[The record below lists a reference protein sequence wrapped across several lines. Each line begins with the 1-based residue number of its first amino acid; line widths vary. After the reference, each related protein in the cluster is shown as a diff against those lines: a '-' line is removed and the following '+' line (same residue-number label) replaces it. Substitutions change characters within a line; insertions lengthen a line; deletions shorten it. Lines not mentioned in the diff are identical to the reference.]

1 MGFFIILN
9 ADAADFNSRIGMV
22 STSGGNLN
30 VRNSA
35 SSSASKVATLG
46 NKSYIT
52 LISKSGSWWYVEFEK
67 GKYGYCH
74 SDYITLLPGSAVS
87 VQTQSGSLNV
97 RSGPG
102 TSYAKAGSL
111 NRGDVV
117 LRISESGGW
126 SRVLY
131 HGTKTGYVSSQYL
144 GTGTVSYREISLWLR
159 NFKQTDSRWKDTII
173 ANTGKTFQQI
183 GCATTA
189 IAMLEGHRTGKL
201 IYPDEMVKQ
210 LNYTTS
216 GNVYWPTHYSTVSSG
231 DNLLAG
237 IYRRLQQGKPIL
249 FGATN
254 RYGAQHWV
262 VITGYTGGNTL
273 LAENFTIHDPGSWSR
288 TTLQDFL
295 TEYPNFYKYF
305 YY

>member
-117 LRISESGGW
+117 LRLSEAGGW

-144 GTGTVSYREISLWLR
+144 GTGAVSYPEISLWLR
-159 NFKQTDSRWKDTII
+159 NFKQTDSRWKDTTI

-189 IAMLEGHRTGKL
+189 ITMLEGHRTGKL
-201 IYPDEMVKQ
+201 IYPDEMAKQ
-210 LNYTTS
+210 LNYTAS
-216 GNVYWPTHYSTVSSG
+216 GNVYWPSHYSTVSSG
-231 DNLLAG
+231 DNLLSG

-262 VITGYTGGNTL
+262 IITGYTGGNKL

-295 TEYPNFYKYF
+295 SEYPNFYKYF